1 MNYTIG
7 ITTFSKRFDYVSN
20 LIPQIRS
27 FSDTPITIIINGE
40 KDGRLNDDY
49 LKKMLSLCSKYN
61 QVYPVF
67 FQETRGLSKMWNTA
81 IVNSFYDNI
90 LLLNDDIEI
99 KSQDIFDFCDFIINS
114 KTFSG
119 LTKINGS
126 YSHFVVNKQLMEEVG
141 YFDERLMGFGE
152 EDGDI
157 TYRLLKI
164 GNPVGDCNVNG
175 VVNIVSN
182 VRHDHVKSGIGKY
195 SKFNRDFIYNEKY
208 KPNLSGNIKGMFD
221 TPMDE
226 VLVNENQYPYE
237 KYFREN
243 KKNL

>member
-1 MNYTIG
+1 MEITIA

-20 LIPQIRS
+20 LIPQIRF
-27 FSDTPITIIINGE
+27 FSEAPIMIIVNGE
-40 KDGRLNDDY
+40 KEGKLDDVY

-164 GNPVGDCNVNG
+164 GKSIGDYVVNG
-175 VVNIVSN
+175 VVNIISN